1 MEPGNVFQCEDNNNA
16 TDGGPEKLA
25 VVGVLAGDERHKGLV
40 ARSSGGGVWGMGASV
55 EAEEEDSEAEEFAS
69 SVDILGEFEIF

>member
-1 MEPGNVFQCEDNNNA
+1 MVKDWFHGSKRRL
-16 TDGGPEKLA
+16 EKL
-25 VVGVLAGDERHKGLV
+25 VDL
-40 ARSSGGGVWGMGASV
+40 GASV